1 MEPVVDCASTPP
13 DKAANKAV
21 ANSDRC
27 NDIVP
32 MKTLDRSMM
41 EGKPR
46 PHRLPLARAMG
57 RSQRLAGVRAKTP
70 VTPAKRGWI
79 GNGLAGNARHGGV
92 PVPVSRWDQRRQQHR
107 TATEAP
113 AEWRSAMSGWRI
125 TTPSFFAAV
134 RHRNTIQ
141 YGRVKHLD
149 V

>member
-57 RSQRLAGVRAKTP
+57 RSQRLAGVRTRTP
-70 VTPAKRGWI
+70 VTPARRRWI
-79 GNGLAGNARHGGV
+79 GIGLAGSA
-92 PVPVSRWDQRRQQHR
+92 QRGE
-107 TATEAP
+107 TATSASRRVSGDNNIARRP
-113 AEWRSAMSGWRI
+113 GAHAENGEE
-125 TTPSFFAAV
+125 
-134 RHRNTIQ
+134 
-141 YGRVKHLD
+141 
-149 V
+149 